1 MSNPNPRDIIRK
13 PLITE
18 RSMHDMADNKYTF
31 AVALDANKV
40 QIRQAIEQ
48 IFKVKVES
56 VHTMRMHG
64 KTRRMGR
71 FTGQLPDWK
80 KAIVKL
86 KAGEKIAFFEGMG
99 S

>member
-48 IFKVKVES
+48 IFNVKVES
-56 VHTMRMHG
+56 VRTMRMHG

-71 FTGQLPDWK
+71 FVGQLPDWK

-86 KAGEKIAFFEGMG
+86 KPGEKIAFFEGMG